1 MDEIWIST
9 SNGLCFEVSV
19 KDIRTLEKE
28 IFERIFSGEP
38 SICLDYF
45 HSDVSGK
52 HHGFFYIHFVVLH
65 LILSFISI
73 KELLMIYS

>member
-45 HSDVSGK
+45 HSDVNGK
-52 HHGFFYIHFVVLH
+52 KLVRGGLVLM
-65 LILSFISI
+65 LDKIVSISSEPVALE
-73 KELLMIYS
+73 KCE